1 MKESLHNIGKAIQ
14 RHIEKEKASYT
25 RIPAIGRAYCSLDST
40 LRGKEGAQQFW
51 IVIGDT
57 TKVLRTDGTVVHRDS
72 KMGEVLSKYYSGKRK
87 YIQITKNP
95 KRKNEVEVT
104 IHNRAIYKT
113 DFSTAQE
120 IVINIEDDATYYRF
134 QRLYDLLGQQRE
146 QEKRLK
152 ALQEEEERLRK
163 QKEEA
168 HREAEKVAK
177 EKVGREE
184 EERLREEA
192 RKRE

>member
-72 KMGEVLSKYYSGKRK
+72 KMGRFFPNTILGKG
-87 YIQITKNP
+87 N
-95 KRKNEVEVT
+95 
-104 IHNRAIYKT
+104 IY
-113 DFSTAQE
+113 
-120 IVINIEDDATYYRF
+120 R
-134 QRLYDLLGQQRE
+134 
-146 QEKRLK
+146 
-152 ALQEEEERLRK
+152 
-163 QKEEA
+163 
-168 HREAEKVAK
+168 
-177 EKVGREE
+177 
-184 EERLREEA
+184 
-192 RKRE
+192 